1 MGCLRAI
8 VKRKKAKQEKSKQ
21 VKEGLDTEESNGTQ
35 KELCSP
41 SNGGSSAKNAAPI
54 HEEITAATRI
64 QTAFRS
70 FLARKVFH
78 SLKGTKEPPDLDQ
91 DQMSNGQAPERATS
105 SLIDGVKGSV
115 RFQELV
121 QDHTVKNQSM
131 SALHHIH
138 SWSRIQDQI
147 RARRLCMV
155 TEARIKQKKLENQL
169 KLEAKLHE
177 LEVEWCSGSETM
189 EEIISRIQQREE
201 ASIKRERAMAYAYL
215 HQWRANSSQYLG
227 QASFSIGKENWG
239 WSWVERWVAARP
251 WEIRVV
257 SFPTSSKKPQTKQL
271 SKLDKVLDEPEK
283 KFSVSEDSSLSNGNC
298 KNRKTCSTHPVQS

>member
-1 MGCLRAI
+1 M
-8 VKRKKAKQEKSKQ
+8 
-21 VKEGLDTEESNGTQ
+21 
-35 KELCSP
+35 
-41 SNGGSSAKNAAPI
+41 
-54 HEEITAATRI
+54 
-64 QTAFRS
+64 
-70 FLARKVFH
+70 FH

-177 LEVEWCSGSETM
+177 LEVLNVTNSFNFLTYYQLFSDTM
-189 EEIISRIQQREE
+189 LKIPI
-201 ASIKRERAMAYAYL
+201 
-215 HQWRANSSQYLG
+215 
-227 QASFSIGKENWG
+227 
-239 WSWVERWVAARP
+239 P
-251 WEIRVV
+251 
-257 SFPTSSKKPQTKQL
+257 
-271 SKLDKVLDEPEK
+271 
-283 KFSVSEDSSLSNGNC
+283 
-298 KNRKTCSTHPVQS
+298 RKA